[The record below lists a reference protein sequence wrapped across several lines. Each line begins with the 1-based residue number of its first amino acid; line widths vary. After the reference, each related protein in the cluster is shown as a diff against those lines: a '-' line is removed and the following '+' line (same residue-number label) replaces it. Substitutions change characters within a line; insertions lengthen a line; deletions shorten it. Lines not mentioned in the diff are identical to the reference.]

1 MAAKKK
7 LPVGLLNI
15 FSSLLLQIFTIAN
28 GFILPRILLQTFGSE
43 TNGLVSS
50 LCQFLN
56 YISLLEGGVNGVI
69 MASLFKPLA
78 KNDKAKISSIVM
90 TSRKFFR
97 RISLVFIAYSIGVAL
112 VYPALSNSSFDYSF
126 IATLTLILSI
136 KLFSQYCFSIS
147 YQNLLNAGKRGYIIS
162 FSKIALIIL
171 DVISVI
177 IITNTIPNI
186 HLVEIISA
194 AIYLI
199 QPLVFSIATKKY
211 YDIDKTAKA
220 DNELIKSRWDGLS
233 INIAYFI
240 HTNTD
245 ITLLTIFTNLQTISV
260 YSVYYLV
267 GNGLSKIINAITS
280 AISPSIGN
288 LYALDDKEELNRKFD
303 LYEYIAF
310 AFVFSFFG
318 LGVLLI
324 TPFVM
329 VYTSNI
335 TDANYYQPIFGI
347 LMLVSEAIYAVRA
360 PYVNLSYNAGK
371 FKDISKHAYIEA
383 ALNIV
388 ISLIL
393 VKPLG
398 LVGIAIGTLTAMTYR
413 TAFHVLYLK
422 KKILKRS
429 IAKFTRRF
437 IAFCAPIVAAI
448 IIFFVFYPINE
459 FTLKEWL
466 IHAAVYGIGIF
477 TLSAIISIVFFKEDL
492 KTLKHYL
499 THRV

>member
-1 MAAKKK
+1 MTAKKK
-7 LPVGLLNI
+7 LPVGILNI
-15 FSSLLLQIFTIAN
+15 LSSLLLQLFTIAN

-43 TNGLVSS
+43 TNGLISS

-56 YISLLEGGVNGVI
+56 YISLLEGGINGVI

-78 KNDKAKISSIVM
+78 KNDQAKISSIVA
-90 TSRKFFR
+90 TSKKFFR
-97 RISLVFIAYSIGVAL
+97 RISLVFVVYSIGVAL
-112 VYPALSNSSFDYSF
+112 AYPMLSNSSFSF
-126 IATLTLILSI
+126 AFITTLTLILSI

-162 FSKIALIIL
+162 FSKIILIIL
-171 DVISVI
+171 DVAAVI
-177 IITNTIPNI
+177 IVTNTIPNI

-194 AIYLI
+194 TIYLI
-199 QPLVFSIATKKY
+199 QPLIFSIAVKKHY
-211 YDIDKTAKA
+211 NIDKSAKP

-245 ITLLTIFTNLQTISV
+245 ITLLTIFADLQTISV

-267 GNGLSKIINAITS
+267 GNGLSKMINAITS

-288 LYALDDKEELNRKFD
+288 LYAMNDKEELNRKFD

-310 AFVFSFFG
+310 AFVFCFFSIG
-318 LGVLLI
+318 ILLV

-329 VYTSNI
+329 IYTSNI
-335 TDANYYQPIFGI
+335 TDTNYFQPVFGI
-347 LMLVSEAIYAVRA
+347 LMLISEAIYAIRA
-360 PYVNLSYNAGK
+360 PYLNLSYNAGK

-383 ALNIV
+383 ALNII

-398 LVGIAIGTLTAMTYR
+398 LVGIAIGTMTAMLYR
-413 TAFHVLYLK
+413 TIFHVIYLK
-422 KKILKRS
+422 KKILHRPISKFIKRF
-429 IAKFTRRF
+429 AAFF
-437 IAFCAPIVAAI
+437 IPIAPIVVLSFN
-448 IIFFVFYPINE
+448 IFPVTDYSI
-459 FTLKEWL
+459 KEWL
-466 IHAAVYGIGIF
+466 IHAIIYGIEIIAAI
-477 TLSAIISIVFFKEDL
+477 SIISILFFREDL